1 MDEKQYGGPGE
12 MVIDERGRGP
22 RVVFVHGGGLGGAMA
37 WQEQWPLGNA
47 WRLVMPARPG
57 YGASPWPGTEDFE
70 RDAGYIAD
78 LIEPGDHVVAHSYGA
93 AVAMLAVA
101 KDVSR
106 VASLTLI
113 ESGTSDIAKEDPRVT
128 AFHYATLGLAAHPPA
143 DDEAYLRMLFK
154 ILEPSRPL
162 PDPLPPPLRA
172 FAGHLR
178 HFRSPSEAIVP
189 VRELA
194 AARLPKLHVSG
205 GHSAAYEGIT
215 DALASQLGGER
226 VVIEGGGHAPQ
237 RTGEPF
243 NAVLRRFLGGKT
255 VSSEGSAA

>member
-1 MDEKQYGGPGE
+1 MEEKQYSGPGQ
-12 MVIDERGRGP
+12 MVIQERGSGP

-37 WQEQWPLGNA
+37 WREQWPLGDT

-57 YGASPWPGTEDFE
+57 YGASPWPGDEDFE
-70 RDAGYIAD
+70 RDASYLAD
-78 LIEPGDHVVAHSYGA
+78 LLEPGDHVVAHSYGA

-113 ESGTSDIAKEDPRVT
+113 ESGTSDIAKEDARVT

-143 DDEAYLRMLFK
+143 DDETYLRTLFR
-154 ILEPSRPL
+154 ILEPSRAL
-162 PDPLPPPLRA
+162 PDPLPAPLSA

-178 HFRSPSEAIVP
+178 HFRSPSEAVVP
-189 VRELA
+189 VHELA
-194 AARLPKLHVSG
+194 TAAFSKLHISG
-205 GHSAAYEGIT
+205 GHSDAYEGIT
-215 DALASQLGGER
+215 DALGSQLGGER
-226 VVIEGGGHAPQ
+226 VVIAGAGHAPQ

-243 NAVLRRFLGGKT
+243 NAVLRRFLGGET
-255 VSSEGSAA
+255 PSSGEPAA